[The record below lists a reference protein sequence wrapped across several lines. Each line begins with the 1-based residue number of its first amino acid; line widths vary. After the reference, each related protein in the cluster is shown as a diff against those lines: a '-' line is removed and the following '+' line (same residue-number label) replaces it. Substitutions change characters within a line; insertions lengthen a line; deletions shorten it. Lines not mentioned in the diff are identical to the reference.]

1 MKWYVYYYNV
11 NHKVIE
17 KYNIFDHGGFRQDI
31 ENIFKNEYSR
41 DDFNKEL
48 ETSLLFYFWSKAEW
62 EILLLPWVGG
72 SPDDKM
78 KIYAYDQIMINFDHF
93 SDYVWYE
100 YILQRMSYRM
110 FYHEKKRLKELV
122 ESITEDDIQDI
133 CDRVDYCG
141 MESLTEDEQYLYD
154 KYINDELWKD

>member
-31 ENIFKNEYSR
+31 ENIFKDEYSR
-41 DDFNKEL
+41 EDFNKEL

-62 EILLLPWVGG
+62 EILLSPWVGG

-78 KIYAYDQIMINFDHF
+78 KIDAYDQIMINFDQF
-93 SDYVWYE
+93 SDYVWKE
-100 YILQRMSYRM
+100 YTLQRMV
-110 FYHEKKRLKELV
+110 HCEKERLKELI
-122 ESITEDDIQDI
+122 ENSTEDDVQNI
-133 CDRVDYCG
+133 CNQVDYWG
-141 MESLTEDEQYLYD
+141 ITSLTEDEQHLYYKYL
-154 KYINDELWKD
+154 NGEL

>member
-11 NHKVIE
+11 NHKTIE

-31 ENIFKNEYSR
+31 ENIFKNDYSK

-72 SPDDKM
+72 SPDDKI
-78 KIYAYDQIMINFDHF
+78 KIDAYDQIMINFDQF
-93 SDYVWYE
+93 SDYVWKE
-100 YILQRMSYRM
+100 YALQRMLN
-110 FYHEKKRLKELV
+110 HEKERLRELI
-122 ESITEDDIQDI
+122 ENSTEDDVQNI
-133 CDRVDYCG
+133 CNQVDCWG
-141 MESLTEDEQYLYD
+141 ITSLTEDEQYLYD